1 MRSLESQHQQAL
13 VRWCRLHPAA
23 KLIYAIPNGG
33 GRSKAQAGILKA
45 EGVLAGVP
53 DLHLPV
59 ARGRCHS
66 LYIEMKAGDGRLSPD
81 QAKLIAELQAQGHAI
96 VVAWDWGIAKAWVE
110 RYLDGQVP
118 DPATIIDTT
127 CRQPRAQRSVK
138 STRSTPAAESPPSS
152 SQGAP
157 WSA

>member
-1 MRSLESQHQQAL
+1 MRSLESQHQRAL
-13 VRWCRLHPAA
+13 VRWCRLHPVAR
-23 KLIYAIPNGG
+23 LIYAIPNGG

-59 ARGRCHS
+59 ARAACHS
-66 LYIEMKAGDGRLSPD
+66 LYIEMKAGDGRLSPE
-81 QAKLIAELQAQGHAI
+81 QGKLIAELQAQGHAI
-96 VVAWDWGIAKAWVE
+96 VVAWDWEVAKGWIE

-118 DPATIIDTT
+118 DPATIIDKT
-127 CRQPRAQRSVK
+127 CRQPRVRKSAK
-138 STRSTPAAESPPSS
+138 STRSTPAAASHPSS
-152 SQGAP
+152 SPDAP